1 MSDTTT
7 SEEKYDFNIVLQPD
21 YSLLEVRLGEEQKIY
36 AEPSA
41 MASMD
46 TEVSLKSGL
55 KGGLFKS
62 IGRAFGGE
70 SLIVNTFRSK
80 KAGAEVTFAPGPMGD
95 LHHYHL
101 DGTGL
106 MLQRG
111 AFVAYGGHAEWALVL
126 SERIETRLARSISNG
141 LWPCRQ
147 RPYFIY

>member
-70 SLIVNTFRSK
+70 SLIVNTFSSK

-101 DGTGL
+101 DL
-106 MLQRG
+106 CNHNDDKYILC
-111 AFVAYGGHAEWALVL
+111 FEDNYIFPIIPW
-126 SERIETRLARSISNG
+126 
-141 LWPCRQ
+141 
-147 RPYFIY
+147 